1 MTSNNLIVSDAE
13 FIFAE
18 KALIA
23 YLHTML
29 EAGTQFNQIIDSVLA
44 NALQDPAISPQL
56 QGLSDKMNEVV
67 EKISLVSEALSGE
80 SQTFI
85 SEIDEK
91 DQFVY

>member
-23 YLHTML
+23 YLQTML